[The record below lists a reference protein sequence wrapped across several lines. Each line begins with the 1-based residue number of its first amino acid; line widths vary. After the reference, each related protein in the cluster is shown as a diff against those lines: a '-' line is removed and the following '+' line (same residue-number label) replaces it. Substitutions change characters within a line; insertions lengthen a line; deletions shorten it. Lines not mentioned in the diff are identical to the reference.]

1 MDNEFDKRL
10 NILFNQSYD
19 WLFRVAINMTKN
31 KADAEDLVQSLFVY
45 LLEKRNEKLFYSNSF
60 NLLYCHRFIKSRF
73 INSKNRSKKVVA
85 TEFFDDNVSDE
96 EYDDTVDIEIMI
108 AYENIKLEVN
118 KLKDTA
124 LWADAM
130 IFTYYFES
138 DDSLN
143 DLAKRL
149 KVSKSTVFLSVKRI
163 KNYLK
168 EIIDNPLK

>member
-118 KLKDTA
+118 KLKDTS

>member
-1 MDNEFDKRL
+1 
-10 NILFNQSYD
+10 
-19 WLFRVAINMTKN
+19 
-31 KADAEDLVQSLFVY
+31 
-45 LLEKRNEKLFYSNSF
+45 
-60 NLLYCHRFIKSRF
+60 
-73 INSKNRSKKVVA
+73 
-85 TEFFDDNVSDE
+85 
-96 EYDDTVDIEIMI
+96 MI

-138 DDSLN
+138 DESLN